1 MNVSS
6 PIPAQTVRPSFD
18 AKVLRKTVLDM
29 AYAGAT
35 VHIGCAF
42 SIIELLAVLYRSH
55 LRYPGNNP
63 LAAGRDYLVLSKGHG
78 VMAQYACMREL
89 GWLKDEAFSGY
100 FADGSDLKGLSDSR
114 IPGLEVTS
122 GSLGHG
128 FSVGVGMAMG
138 VKLRGT
144 EQKTYVLVGDG
155 EINEGPIWEGSLF
168 AAHHQLQNFM
178 VIVDE
183 NGLQAMGRTQDVLN
197 LGNIQSKFESFGF
210 EAVTIE
216 GHDEAA
222 IDRAIHQLWS
232 SKSTAPKALIAKTV
246 KGKGVPFMENNN
258 IWHYT
263 RLDQEAYTQ
272 ALAAVA
278 GSAL

>member
-1 MNVSS
+1 MNASL
-6 PIPAQTVRPSFD
+6 PTQTKTAKPGFD

-55 LRYPGNNP
+55 LRYPGNDP
-63 LAAGRDYLVLSKGHG
+63 MAAERDYLVLSKGHG

-89 GWLKDEAFSGY
+89 GWLKDEAFTGY

-138 VKLRGT
+138 PSCVA
-144 EQKTYVLVGDG
+144 
-155 EINEGPIWEGSLF
+155 PIKRPMPWWVM
-168 AAHHQLQNFM
+168 A
-178 VIVDE
+178 
-183 NGLQAMGRTQDVLN
+183 
-197 LGNIQSKFESFGF
+197 
-210 EAVTIE
+210 
-216 GHDEAA
+216 
-222 IDRAIHQLWS
+222 
-232 SKSTAPKALIAKTV
+232 KSTRVRSGKAPCLPRT
-246 KGKGVPFMENNN
+246 M
-258 IWHYT
+258 
-263 RLDQEAYTQ
+263 R
-272 ALAAVA
+272 
-278 GSAL
+278 